1 MEKKKYDLPFD
12 LFGAEC
18 GEGWKCLYEPIIK
31 WIEKYNINKDK
42 EQQIEIHQIK
52 EKFGGLR
59 FYCNF
64 YTDELIEM
72 IRNAEQESFRVC
84 EFCGTKENVGH
95 TISGWYTTCCEKCVI
110 DLSVKNKKEYRWQDI
125 NNSVTKIIKAY
136 ESQ

>member
-1 MEKKKYDLPFD
+1 MEKKRYDLPFD

-18 GEGWKCLYEPIIK
+18 GKGWKCLYVPIIE
-31 WIEKYNINKDK
+31 WIKNYNVNKDK

-64 YTDELIEM
+64 YTDELKEM

-95 TISGWYTTCCEKCVI
+95 TISGWYTTCCEKCI
-110 DLSVKNKKEYRWQDI
+110 TEMSIKNKKEYRWQDI

-136 ESQ
+136 EI

>member
-12 LFGAEC
+12 LFGVEC
-18 GEGWKCLYEPIIK
+18 GEGWKCLYEPIIE
-31 WIEKYNINKDK
+31 WIKNYNINKDK

-64 YTDELIEM
+64 YTDELKEM
-72 IRNAEQESFRVC
+72 IREAEQESFRTC

-95 TISGWYTTCCEKCVI
+95 TVSGWYTTCCENCI
-110 DLSVKNKKEYRWQDI
+110 TEMSLKNKREYRWQDI
-125 NNSVTKIIKAY
+125 NNSVTKIIKTY
-136 ESQ
+136 EG

>member
-1 MEKKKYDLPFD
+1 MEKKRYDLPFD

-18 GEGWKCLYEPIIK
+18 GEGWKCLYEPIIE

-64 YTDELIEM
+64 YTDELKEM

-95 TISGWYTTCCEKCVI
+95 TISSWYTTCCEKCVI

-136 ESQ
+136 ES

>member
-1 MEKKKYDLPFD
+1 MEKKKYDLPIE
-12 LFGAEC
+12 LFGIEC
-18 GEGWKCLYEPIIK
+18 GEGWKCLYEPIIE

-72 IRNAEQESFRVC
+72 IRNAEKESFRVC

-95 TISGWYTTCCEKCVI
+95 TVSGWYTTCCENCI
-110 DLSVKNKKEYRWQDI
+110 TEMSLKNKREYRWQDV

-136 ESQ
+136 ES

>member
-18 GEGWKCLYEPIIK
+18 GEGWKCLYEPIIE
-31 WIEKYNINKDK
+31 WIKNYNVNKPK
-42 EQQIEIHQIK
+42 EEQIEIHQIK

-64 YTDELIEM
+64 YTDELKEM

-95 TISGWYTTCCEKCVI
+95 TISGWYTTCCENCI
-110 DLSVKNKKEYRWQDI
+110 TEMSVKNKREYRWQDI

-136 ESQ
+136 ES

>member
-1 MEKKKYDLPFD
+1 MEKKKYDLPIE
-12 LFGAEC
+12 LFGIEC
-18 GEGWKCLYEPIIK
+18 GIGWKNLYEPIIE
-31 WIEKYNINKDK
+31 WIKNYNVNKPK
-42 EQQIEIHQIK
+42 EEQIEIHQIK

-72 IRNAEQESFRVC
+72 IRNAEKESFRTC

-95 TISGWYTTCCEKCVI
+95 TVSGWYTTCCENCI
-110 DLSVKNKKEYRWQDI
+110 TEMSLKNKREYRWQDI

-136 ESQ
+136 ES

>member
-1 MEKKKYDLPFD
+1 MEKKKYDLSFD

-18 GEGWKCLYEPIIK
+18 GEGWKCLYEPIIE
-31 WIEKYNINKDK
+31 WIKNYNINKAK

-64 YTDELIEM
+64 YTDELKEM
-72 IRNAEQESFRVC
+72 IRKAEQESFRTC

-95 TISGWYTTCCEKCVI
+95 TISGWYKTYCEKCVT
-110 DLSVKNKKEYRWQDI
+110 DMSVKNKREYRWQDI

-136 ESQ
+136 ES